1 MFIDKQKL
9 ERICLD
15 ELTKIGNLFDTLKI
29 DYYIFGYYALLAHG
43 IKTTQVPRGTILS
56 KISLK
61 EKILEMLFKMN
72 YTIYVLKKDEIKAK
86 KSSPSGDVNIDFLL
100 GETDTKNFI
109 VEYEDRKLIFSK
121 KIFSTDVK
129 EIWGYFGR
137 GKSGKGYFRVAPL
150 EEIYF
155 SKMNKDN
162 NNSLNTLDIIK
173 GSGKL
178 DMKRLFQIFNK
189 NGLV

>member
-29 DYYIFGYYALLAHG
+29 DYCVFGHYALLAHG
-43 IKTTQVPRGTILS
+43 IKPTQVPRGTIFS

-72 YTIYVLKKDEIKAK
+72 YTIYTLKKDEIKAK
-86 KSSPSGDVNIDFLL
+86 KSSPSGDINVDFLL
-100 GETDTKNFI
+100 GDTDAKNFI
-109 VEYEDRKLIFSK
+109 VNYNNRKLIFSK
-121 KIFSTDVK
+121 KIFSTDTK

-137 GKSGKGYFRVAPL
+137 GKSGKGYFRVAPI

-155 SKMNKDN
+155 SKMNSDDSSN
-162 NNSLNTLDIIK
+162 MNELDIIK

-189 NGLV
+189 NGLI